1 MTKDAENV
9 NSVIE
14 RVLISEEQIKARVT
28 EIGAQISE
36 EYHGR
41 EPLMLCILSGSFMFA
56 SDLMRAITIPV
67 GISFIYASSY
77 GEGSESS
84 GNVDIRT
91 GKGGLDV
98 KDRDIIIVEDIVDT
112 GRTLTAVKKYLFE
125 NGAKSVEICS
135 FLDKPARRVFPLD
148 VKYMC
153 FDIPNEFVVGY
164 GLDYAYKYR
173 QLPFVGVL
181 KPEIYTK

>member
-1 MTKDAENV
+1 MKDFENV

-14 RVLISEEQIKARVT
+14 RVLLTEEQIRDKVT
-28 EIGAQISE
+28 EIGARISD
-36 EYHGR
+36 EYKGR

-77 GEGSESS
+77 GDASVSS
-84 GNVDIRT
+84 GEVDIRT

-98 KDRDIIIVEDIVDT
+98 SGRDVIIVEDIVDT
-112 GRTLTAVKKYLFE
+112 GRTLTAVKKYLE
-125 NGAKSVEICS
+125 DKGAKSVEICT
-135 FLDKPARRVFPLD
+135 FLDKPERRVFPLD

>member
-1 MTKDAENV
+1 MTNDT
-9 NSVIE
+9 SVSEVID
-14 RVLISEEQIKARVT
+14 RVLISEEEIKEKVK
-28 EIGAQISE
+28 EIGAKISE
-36 EYHGR
+36 DYKGR
-41 EPLMLCILSGSFMFA
+41 EPLMLSVLSGSFMFA

-77 GEGSESS
+77 GEGTQSL
-84 GNVDIRT
+84 GKVDIKT

-98 KDRDIIIVEDIVDT
+98 EGRDIIVVEDIVDT
-112 GRTLTAVKKYLFE
+112 GRTLSAVKEYLIA

-135 FLDKPARRVFPLD
+135 FLDKPSRRLFPLE

-173 QLPFVGVL
+173 QLPYVGVL
-181 KPEIYTK
+181 KPEVYEN

>member
-1 MTKDAENV
+1 MIDKANV
-9 NSVIE
+9 NDVID
-14 RVLISEEQIKARVT
+14 RVLVSEEEIKARVT
-28 EIGAQISE
+28 EIGKRISDD
-36 EYHGR
+36 YRGK
-41 EPLMLCILSGSFMFA
+41 EPLIVAVLSGSFIFA
-56 SDLMRAITIPV
+56 SDLVRAITIPV

-77 GEGSESS
+77 GEGTLSAGS
-84 GNVDIRT
+84 VDIKT

-98 KDRDIIIVEDIVDT
+98 DGRDVIIVEDIVDT
-112 GRTLTAVKKYLFE
+112 GRTLTAVKAYIME
-125 NGAKSVEICS
+125 HGAKSVEICS
-135 FLDKPARRVFPLD
+135 FLDKPSRRVFPLE

-181 KPEIYTK
+181 KPELYAE

>member
-1 MTKDAENV
+1 MEEFKNV

-14 RVLISEEQIKARVT
+14 RVLITEDEIKAKVT
-28 EIGAQISE
+28 EIGAKISD
-36 EYHGR
+36 EYRGR

-77 GEGSESS
+77 GDSSISS
-84 GNVDIRT
+84 GDVDIRT

-98 KDRDIIIVEDIVDT
+98 RDRDVIIVEDIVDT
-112 GRTLTAVKKYLFE
+112 GRTLTAVKKYLADK
-125 NGAKSVEICS
+125 GAKSVEICS
-135 FLDKPARRVFPLD
+135 FLDKPERRVFPLE

>member
-1 MTKDAENV
+1 MIGTDNV
-9 NSVIE
+9 NDVIE
-14 RVLISEEQIKARVT
+14 RVLVSEEQIKSKVS
-28 EIGAQISE
+28 EIGAQISRD
-36 EYHGR
+36 YLGR
-41 EPLMLCILSGSFMFA
+41 EPLLVPVLSGSFIFA
-56 SDLMRAITIPV
+56 SDLIRSITIPV

-84 GNVDIRT
+84 GSVDIRT

-98 KDRDIIIVEDIVDT
+98 KGRDVILVEDIVDT
-112 GRTLTAVKKYLFE
+112 GRTLTAVKEFMME
-125 NGAKSVEICS
+125 NGARSVEICT
-135 FLDKPARRVFPLD
+135 FLDKPSRRIFPLK

-181 KPEIYTK
+181 KPELYN